1 MTTLSRSATFCIT
14 CVVGWQKVV
23 GVAVV
28 PGIACGP
35 LWSPAAALASD
46 GTFDDFE
53 RARERFIRGASSLP
67 EELRVVYEGL
77 AADPLWEEGIRARLA
92 RGRSLA
98 DAIRETGREAGAQ
111 LADLADPYLRARA
124 ADLEQTAANLV
135 RLLAASSEPPE
146 GTIVVA
152 RDVSAIELQRW
163 APQLAGIVLLDVS
176 PTAHIAIVARGLGLP
191 AIALAGAKA
200 AALAALP
207 PSEDE
212 LALLNGFEG
221 WLEAAAD
228 PALVRAY
235 PVRRVVA
242 EPDPAPVELRG
253 RRIGVFAN
261 LNAPDDAPLAA
272 QLGAD
277 GVGLVR
283 TEFLYVDRSLPPSF
297 EEESAAYRRIAA
309 AFAGKPLVVRTLDL
323 GGDKIVA
330 RFRGDGVD
338 HGMLG
343 VRGIRLCLR
352 EPEFFAQHLRA
363 VLVGFAGSD
372 LHLMFPM
379 VSDADEFAAARNV
392 VRDVARELHVAVPPL
407 GIMLEI
413 PSAAYALDAFAREG
427 ASFVSL
433 GTNDLEQYFF
443 AESRLLA
450 GASHEGAR
458 TVAWRR
464 FLAEI
469 VAKAKLQRLEVGVCG
484 EAAGDPA
491 LAELWLAWGVGELSV
506 APALVPWTKSRLRT
520 VFANVRE
527 TVS

>member
-1 MTTLSRSATFCIT
+1 LPGAVRC
-14 CVVGWQKVV
+14 K

-28 PGIACGP
+28 PGIALGP
-35 LWSPAAALASD
+35 LWSPSGAAAAG
-46 GTFDDFE
+46 GTLEDFE
-53 RARERFIRGASSLP
+53 RARERFTAEAASLP
-67 EELRVVYEGL
+67 DDLRVVYEGL
-77 AADPLWEEGIRARLA
+77 VCDPMWEDGIAARLA
-92 RGRSLA
+92 EGRPLA
-98 DAIRETGREAGAQ
+98 EAIRATGQAAAAQ
-111 LADLADPYLRARA
+111 LAGLDDPYLRARA
-124 ADLEQTAANLV
+124 SDLEQTAAHLL
-135 RLLAASSEPPE
+135 RLLAGRSEPPA
-146 GTIVVA
+146 GAIVIA

-163 APQLAGIVLLDVS
+163 AAALAGIVLLDIS
-176 PTAHIAIVARGLGLP
+176 PTAHVAIVARGLGLP

-200 AALAALP
+200 AALAELP
-207 PSEDE
+207 PSADDV
-212 LALLNGFEG
+212 AVLNGFEG
-221 WLEAAAD
+221 WLETAPDAELIYAN
-228 PALVRAY
+228 PEQ
-235 PVRRVVA
+235 RVVA
-242 EPDPAPVELRG
+242 QPDPAPVELGG
-253 RRIGVFAN
+253 RRVGVFAN

-283 TEFLYVDRSLPPSF
+283 TEFLYVDRDLAPSL
-297 EEESAAYRRIAA
+297 EEEAAAYRRIAA

-323 GGDKIVA
+323 GGDKLVE

-352 EPEFFAQHLRA
+352 EPEFFTQHLRA
-363 VLVGFAGSD
+363 VLAGFAGSD
-372 LHLMFPM
+372 LRLMFPM
-379 VSDADEFAAARNV
+379 ISNADEFVAARNV
-392 VRDVARELHVAVPPL
+392 VREVAKELHVPVPPL

-413 PSAAYALDAFAREG
+413 PSAAYALEAFVREG

-484 EAAGDPA
+484 EAAGDPE
-491 LAELWLAWGVGELSV
+491 LAELWLAWGVDELSV
-506 APALVPWTKSRLRT
+506 APALVPWTKARLRA
-520 VFANVRE
+520 VFANARE
-527 TVS
+527 TVP

>member
-1 MTTLSRSATFCIT
+1 MRCKGI
-14 CVVGWQKVV
+14 
-23 GVAVV
+23 AVV
-28 PGIACGP
+28 PGVAHGP
-35 LWSPAAALASD
+35 LWSPAGAAANG
-46 GTFDDFE
+46 GTLEDFE
-53 RARERFIRGASSLP
+53 RARERFSAGAASLP
-67 EELRVVYEGL
+67 EDLRAVYEGL
-77 AADPLWEEGIRARLA
+77 VADPMWEDGIRNRLA
-92 RGRSLA
+92 QGRPLEA
-98 DAIRETGREAGAQ
+98 AVRETGQAAAAE
-111 LADLADPYLRARA
+111 LASLDDPYLRARA
-124 ADLEQTAANLV
+124 SDLEQTAAHLV
-135 RLLAASSEPPE
+135 RLLAGSSDPPA
-146 GTIVVA
+146 GAIVVA
-152 RDVSAIELQRW
+152 RDVSPIELQRW
-163 APQLAGIVLLDVS
+163 APTLAGIVLVDVS
-176 PTAHIAIVARGLGLP
+176 PTAHVAIVARGLGLP

-207 PSEDE
+207 PSDD
-212 LALLNGFEG
+212 LAILNGFEG
-221 WLEAAAD
+221 WLETAAGAELIYTN
-228 PALVRAY
+228 PEQ
-235 PVRRVVA
+235 RVVA
-242 EPDPAPVELRG
+242 APDPAPVELRG
-253 RRIGVFAN
+253 RRIGVYAN
-261 LNAPDDAPLAA
+261 LNAPDDAPLAM

-283 TEFLYVDRSLPPSF
+283 TEFLYVDRDLPPSL

-309 AFAGKPLVVRTLDL
+309 AFGRKPLIVRTLDL
-323 GGDKIVA
+323 GGDKLVA

-372 LHLMFPM
+372 LRLMFPM
-379 VSDADEFAAARNV
+379 VSNADEFTAARNV
-392 VRDVARELHVAVPPL
+392 VGDVAKELHLAVPPL

-458 TVAWRR
+458 TIAWRR

-491 LAELWLAWGVGELSV
+491 LAEFWLAWGVDELSV
-506 APALVPWTKSRLRT
+506 SPALVPWTKARLRT

-527 TVS
+527 STVS

>member
-1 MTTLSRSATFCIT
+1 VRC
-14 CVVGWQKVV
+14 K

-28 PGIACGP
+28 PGIALGP
-35 LWSPAAALASD
+35 LWSPSGAVATG
-46 GTFDDFE
+46 GTFEDFE
-53 RARERFIRGASSLP
+53 RVREGFSAGATSLP
-67 EELRVVYEGL
+67 DGLRIVYEGL
-77 AADPLWEEGIRARLA
+77 VADPMWDDGIAKRLEEGMPLAEAIRATA
-92 RGRSLA
+92 Q
-98 DAIRETGREAGAQ
+98 AGAAQ
-111 LADLADPYLRARA
+111 LAGLDDPYLRARA
-124 ADLEQTAANLV
+124 SDLEQTGAHLV
-135 RLLAASSEPPE
+135 RLLAGSSEPPA
-146 GTIVVA
+146 GAIVAA

-163 APQLAGIVLLDVS
+163 APGLAGIVLLEVS

-191 AIALAGAKA
+191 AIALAGMKA

-207 PSEDE
+207 LSED
-212 LALLNGFEG
+212 LAVLNGFEG
-221 WLEAAAD
+221 WLETAAD
-228 PALVRAY
+228 AELIYANPEQRI
-235 PVRRVVA
+235 VA
-242 EPDPAPVELRG
+242 QPDPAPVELSG
-253 RRIGVFAN
+253 RRLGVFAN

-283 TEFLYVDRSLPPSF
+283 TEFLYVDRELAPSL

-309 AFAGKPLVVRTLDL
+309 AFTGKPVVVRTLDL
-323 GGDKIVA
+323 GGDKLVA

-372 LHLMFPM
+372 LRLMFPM
-379 VSDADEFAAARNV
+379 ISNADEFVAARNV
-392 VRDVARELHVAVPPL
+392 VRDVARELHVPVPPL

-413 PSAAYALDAFAREG
+413 PSAAYTLDAFAREG
-427 ASFVSL
+427 AAFISL

-450 GASHEGAR
+450 GASHEGTR
-458 TVAWRR
+458 TDAWRR

-469 VAKAKLQRLEVGVCG
+469 VAKAKLQKLEVGVCG

-491 LAELWLAWGVGELSV
+491 LAEFWLAWGVDELSV
-506 APALVPWTKSRLRT
+506 APALVPWTKARLRS
-520 VFANVRE
+520 VFANRRE
-527 TVS
+527 TVP